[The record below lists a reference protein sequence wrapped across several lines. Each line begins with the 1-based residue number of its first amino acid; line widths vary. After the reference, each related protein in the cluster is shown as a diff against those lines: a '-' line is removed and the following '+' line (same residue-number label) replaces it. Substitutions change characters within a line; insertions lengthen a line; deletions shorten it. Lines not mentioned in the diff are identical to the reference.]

1 VEGLLNMMM
10 STDFLLPV
18 NLYDIITDIYNEEI
32 GYMYDLP
39 TLLIR
44 VSHVHKTSQI
54 IRRTYPLSHL
64 PL

>member
-32 GYMYDLP
+32 GYMYDPP

-44 VSHVHKTSQI
+44 VCRMCTRLVK
-54 IRRTYPLSHL
+54 L
-64 PL
+64 

>member
-32 GYMYDLP
+32 GYMYPAHVID
-39 TLLIR
+39 TC